1 MPKELQCHGEDI
13 RLSEAASKERLITAL
28 NLRSPAG
35 LRIEIWEAFLTPAA
49 EGQSSGD
56 ES

>member
-1 MPKELQCHGEDI
+1 MPKELQCHSEDI